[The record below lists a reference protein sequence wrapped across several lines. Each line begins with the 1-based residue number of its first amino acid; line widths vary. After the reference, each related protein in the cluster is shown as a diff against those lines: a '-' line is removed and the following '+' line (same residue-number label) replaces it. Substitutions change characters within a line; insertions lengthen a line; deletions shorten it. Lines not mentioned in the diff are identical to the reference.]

1 MAGLYLGNLWPDMPG
16 GNSGDGIPN
25 LIPGTV
31 YLIGKSQ
38 LGILSLDLPTIL
50 HGLLSMELIV
60 FDLDGTLLNRQ
71 STISDYTSET
81 LQLLSKRE
89 IAYTVAT
96 GRTLSALI
104 PKSLM
109 AR

>member
-1 MAGLYLGNLWPDMPG
+1 MGLHRPG
-16 GNSGDGIPN
+16 SAAK
-25 LIPGTV
+25 LA
-31 YLIGKSQ
+31 
-38 LGILSLDLPTIL
+38 PTIP

-81 LQLLSKRE
+81 LKLLSKRE

-96 GRTLSALI
+96 AVIGHHDEEGIARFLRERFALEE
-104 PKSLM
+104 S
-109 AR
+109 